1 MKGKFLVI
9 LALGIGVSIFSSPLF
24 AHHGYVAY
32 DTDKKITIKGTVT
45 QWHWSNPH
53 CLLQMDVTDESGQ
66 VVHWIVETEN
76 PSSMTR
82 MGWTDK
88 SLKTGEQ
95 ITLTALPVK
104 NGRPV
109 GRIIEVVTSNGE
121 KLPGRVGA
129 DTQVKPEDPAKQ

>member
-1 MKGKFLVI
+1 MI
-9 LALGIGVSIFSSPLF
+9 LALGIGGSIFSLPLF

-53 CLLQMDVTDESGQ
+53 CLLQMDATDESGQ

-88 SLKTGEQ
+88 SLKPGEQ

-109 GRIIEVVTSNGE
+109 GRIIEVVLPNGQ
-121 KLPGRVGA
+121 KLAGRVLA
-129 DTQVKPEDPAKQ
+129 PLEPSKSEENPKQ